1 MNDLQDIK
9 SLSINELEQVLAD
22 FGEPKYRAKQIFQ
35 WLHKKYVNSFDE
47 MLNLSKDLRQKLKE
61 NYYISCSAIEKKL
74 ISCYDSTVKYLFSLN
89 DGEYVE
95 AVLMSYHHG
104 YSACI
109 STQAGCKM
117 GCTFCATGQG
127 GFRRNLTAGEMLSQL
142 QTMEKDRGVRISNV
156 VLMGMGEPLDNF
168 DNVVRFLR
176 LVSSADG
183 MNIGMRH
190 LALSSCGL
198 ADKIRQLAELK
209 LQITLSISL
218 HAPND
223 EIRNRTMPVNKRFPI
238 DELLSACREYIEK
251 TGRRITFEYAMI
263 DGVNDSLDCARQLAS
278 RLRGMLCHINLIP
291 VNEVDKTGYKKS
303 GKKSLN
309 AFCAYLNNHGITA
322 TIRRT
327 LGSDINAS
335 CGQLRGK
342 AKETTD

>member
-1 MNDLQDIK
+1 MNNLQDIK
-9 SLSINELEQVLAD
+9 SLSIEKLEDCLIQI
-22 FGEPKYRAKQIFQ
+22 GEPKYRAKQIFI
-35 WLHKKYVNSFDE
+35 WLHQKNVQSFDE
-47 MLNLSKDLRQKLKE
+47 MLNISKNLREKLKE
-61 NYYISCSAIEKKL
+61 IYYISNSTIEKKL
-74 ISCYDSTVKYLFSLN
+74 ISCYDSTVKYLFSFN
-89 DGEYVE
+89 DGECVE

-104 YSACI
+104 YTACI

-127 GFRRNLTAGEMLSQL
+127 GFHRNLTAGEMISQL
-142 QTMEKDRGVRISNV
+142 QAIEADQNVRISNV
-156 VLMGMGEPLDNF
+156 VLMGMGEPLDNY
-168 DNVVRFLR
+168 DNVTDFLR
-176 LVSSADG
+176 LVSSDDG

-190 LALSSCGL
+190 ITLSTCGL
-198 ADKIRQLAELK
+198 ADKIEQLAKLK

-238 DELLSACREYIEK
+238 DTLLEKCREYIQA

-263 DGVNDSLDCARQLAS
+263 DGVNDSLDCAQQLCS
-278 RLRGMLCHINLIP
+278 RLKGMLCHVNLIP

-303 GKKSLN
+303 GSKSVN
-309 AFCAYLNNHGITA
+309 AFCNYLNNHGIPA

-335 CGQLRGK
+335 CGQLRGQYK
-342 AKETTD
+342 GKKD

>member
-1 MNDLQDIK
+1 MQDIK

-35 WLHKKYVNSFDE
+35 WIHKKYVNSFDE

-263 DGVNDSLDCARQLAS
+263 DGVNDSLDCARELAS

>member
-9 SLSINELEQVLAD
+9 SLSLNELEQALAD
-22 FGEPKYRAKQIFQ
+22 IGEPKYRAKQIFQ

-263 DGVNDSLDCARQLAS
+263 DGVNDSIDCARQLAS

-303 GKKSLN
+303 GKKASTLF
-309 AFCAYLNNHGITA
+309 APILTTTA
-322 TIRRT
+322 
-327 LGSDINAS
+327 
-335 CGQLRGK
+335 
-342 AKETTD
+342 

>member
-1 MNDLQDIK
+1 MQDIK
-9 SLSINELEQVLAD
+9 SLSINELEQALVNI
-22 FGEPKYRAKQIFQ
+22 GEPKYRAKQIFL
-35 WLHKKYVNSFDE
+35 WLHKKYVQSYDE
-47 MLNLSKDLRQKLKE
+47 MLNVSKNLREKLKE
-61 NYYISCSAIEKKL
+61 NYYISYSAIEKKL
-74 ISCYDSTVKYLFSLN
+74 ISCYDSTVKYLFSLY

-142 QTMEKDRGVRISNV
+142 QTIEKDQGVRISNV

-168 DNVVRFLR
+168 DNVIKFLQ
-176 LVSSADG
+176 LVSSDDG

-190 LALSSCGL
+190 ISLSSCGL
-198 ADKIRQLAELK
+198 ADKIRRLADMK
-209 LQITLSISL
+209 LQLTLSISL

-223 EIRNRTMPVNKRFPI
+223 EIRNKTMPVNKRFPI
-238 DELLSACREYIEK
+238 DELLRSCREYVEK
-251 TGRRITFEYAMI
+251 TGRRVTFEYAMI
-263 DGVNDSLDCARQLAS
+263 DGVNDSIECAAELCS
-278 RLRGMLCHINLIP
+278 RLKGLLCHVNLIP
-291 VNEVDKTGYKKS
+291 VNEVEKTGYKKS
-303 GKKSLN
+303 GRKSLN
-309 AFCAYLNNHGITA
+309 AFCAYLNSHGIPA

-342 AKETTD
+342 IKETTN